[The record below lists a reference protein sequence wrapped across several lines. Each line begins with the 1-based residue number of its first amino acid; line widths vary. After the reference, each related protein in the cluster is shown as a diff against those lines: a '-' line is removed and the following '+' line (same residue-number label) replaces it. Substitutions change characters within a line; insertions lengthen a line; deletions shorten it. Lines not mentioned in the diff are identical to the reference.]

1 MGFIMGLFQLHK
13 ILIARK
19 LHPASLLLSCKVLPD
34 KTMAKSCENSGE
46 VGRFMIMMNIQ
57 PKIKLQANTTS
68 ANIKSNKVCMP
79 SGLFF
84 RYCSMIKEQKLKTNP
99 TAIDKTD
106 NRTILSQVSFSRQG
120 FLI

>member
-1 MGFIMGLFQLHK
+1 MI
-13 ILIARK
+13 
-19 LHPASLLLSCKVLPD
+19 LPD
-34 KTMAKSCENSGE
+34 KTKAKACENSGE

-84 RYCSMIKEQKLKTNP
+84 IYCSMIKEQKLKTNP

-106 NRTILSQVSFSRQG
+106 NRTILPQVSFSQQA

>member
-1 MGFIMGLFQLHK
+1 
-13 ILIARK
+13 
-19 LHPASLLLSCKVLPD
+19 
-34 KTMAKSCENSGE
+34 MAKGCENSGE

-68 ANIKSNKVCMP
+68 TNIKSNKVCMP

-99 TAIDKTD
+99 TTIDKTD
-106 NRTILSQVSFSRQG
+106 NRTILPQVSFSRQA

>member
-1 MGFIMGLFQLHK
+1 MGLFQLHK
-13 ILIARK
+13 ILISRK
-19 LHPASLLLSCKVLPD
+19 LHPTSLLLSCKLLPD
-34 KTMAKSCENSGE
+34 KTMANSCENSGE

-99 TAIDKTD
+99 TTIDKTG
-106 NRTILSQVSFSRQG
+106 NRTILPQVSSADSHF
-120 FLI
+120 

>member
-1 MGFIMGLFQLHK
+1 
-13 ILIARK
+13 
-19 LHPASLLLSCKVLPD
+19 
-34 KTMAKSCENSGE
+34 MAQVCENSGE

-84 RYCSMIKEQKLKTNP
+84 RYSSMIKEQKLKTNP
-99 TAIDKTD
+99 TTIDKTG
-106 NRTILSQVSFSRQG
+106 NRTILPQVSSADSH
-120 FLI
+120 FLYKIVCYFYMFFAKPLNLKQN